1 MNRRALLATSI
12 VALTAACVT
21 SPMRRTQVMV
31 IATLHGAHAR
41 TPTYAYDIL
50 YARIRSFAPTAMGVE
65 IRPEDLHP
73 PAPYLANYYP
83 TEMIELGAE
92 YGDRSVGL
100 DWLGPTIEGRPI
112 PDGYFQTMDVKVLE
126 RALDAD
132 TAMADPTLEAL
143 QHQQSALIPNAT
155 PSSLNDGRYDALNRQ
170 YYAGLA
176 AHLHGTRYQP
186 ISDFYA
192 ARDAHIDAN
201 AVALIRAN
209 AGGRVAIVIGADH
222 RSAMID
228 ALHAA
233 FGRGIDL
240 VPV

>member
-1 MNRRALLATSI
+1 MNRRTLLA
-12 VALTAACVT
+12 ALMGALAVGCAT
-21 SPMRRTQVMV
+21 SPGRRTQVMV

-41 TPTYAYDIL
+41 TPTYSYDIL
-50 YARIRSFAPTAMGVE
+50 YARIRAFAPTAIGVE

-73 PAPYLANYYP
+73 AAAYLRDYYP
-83 TEMIELGAE
+83 REMIELGAE

-100 DWLGPTIEGRPI
+100 DWLGPAIEGRPI
-112 PDGYFQTMDVKVLE
+112 PEGYFQTMDVKVLE

-132 TAMADPTLEAL
+132 TSMADPAL
-143 QHQQSALIPNAT
+143 DAIQHQQSALIPSAT

-176 AHLHGTRYQP
+176 AHLRGTRYQP

-201 AVALIRAN
+201 AVALVRAN
-209 AGGRVAIVIGADH
+209 PGGRVAIVIGADH

-228 ALHAA
+228 ALRAA
-233 FGRGIDL
+233 FAGAIDL